1 MNKHFVIAILLSLL
15 LFLLAFW
22 LAFGSPSEDAPVEP
36 IDSKVGKSVG
46 TWDCVRIGD
55 GVYKYQGLYRCA
67 FDDGLE
73 CVVMSGYHVSGITCD
88 WSSDNE

>member
-15 LFLLAFW
+15 LLLLAFW
-22 LAFGSPSEDAPVEP
+22 LAFGSPSEDEP
-36 IDSKVGKSVG
+36 VG
-46 TWDCVRIGD
+46 TGDCVRIGD
-55 GVYKYQGLYRCA
+55 GVYKYQGLYQCA

-88 WSSDNE
+88 WRD